1 MPFSLAFFLLE
12 KLLCIEYTYPLTNSY
27 VEVLTNS
34 TSNMNHLKIGLL
46 QLFKLRSY
54 WKKVESHMTGV
65 LIKSVHWDAHMHTG
79 KTLCEL
85 DSRDQGN
92 ASMSKERQILPAN
105 H

>member
-65 LIKSVHWDAHMHTG
+65 LIKVYIGMHTCTQE
-79 KTLCEL
+79 KHCVNLTAEIKAMHL
-85 DSRDQGN
+85 
-92 ASMSKERQILPAN
+92 
-105 H
+105 